1 MTNYEK
7 NKTQLDMYAVANV
20 GWGVDEDGKVIDCL
34 SVDSEYCDGCIFHGV
49 GYCSQKRLK
58 WLQQEYKEPE
68 VDWSKVEIDTPI
80 LVRVGEEE
88 WQKRYFAGYIFGKVG
103 VFNSGSTSENF
114 NSILFWDQAKLAE
127 QEGEE

>member
-20 GWGVDEDGKVIDCL
+20 SWGVNKDGKVF
-34 SVDSEYCDGCIFHGV
+34 ECDFCNNCIFRGK
-49 GYCSQKRLK
+49 GLCTQSRLN

-68 VDWSKVEIDTPI
+68 LKVDWSKVPIDTHI
-80 LVRVGEEE
+80 LVKTTIDDE
-88 WQKRYFAGYIFGKVG
+88 WTERIFAGYMFGKIG

-127 QEGEE
+127 QEVEE

>member
-7 NKTQLDMYAVANV
+7 NKTQLDMYAVADIS
-20 GWGVDEDGKVIDCL
+20 WGMDKDGKIFVC
-34 SVDSEYCDGCIFHGV
+34 DSCTDCIFRKNILAEV
-49 GYCSQKRLK
+49 SCNRKKLQ

-68 VDWSKVEIDTPI
+68 VDWSKVPIDTPI
-80 LVRVGEEE
+80 LVRVGEKE
-88 WQKRYFAGYIFGKVG
+88 WQERHFAGYMFGKVG

-114 NSILFWDQAKLAE
+114 NSILFWDLAKLAE